1 MVLPIGEAVSP
12 LLTVGAFRGADTGN
26 HGVPGGWRCGDRLGV
41 AGAREGVQDWA
52 LTATKGPDR
61 MSDWNG
67 KIHLAQ
73 FLVHG
78 PTFHSLA
85 MWRHPKTLG
94 RGYDW
99 TRPELWQHIARVCE
113 EAKFD
118 MAFFADLNYIS
129 DTYKGTLAP
138 ALANATQAPEHDP
151 IPLLSYMAA
160 TTRHIGVA
168 STFSTSQHHP
178 FYAARMWGTLDH
190 LTAGR
195 AGWNV
200 VTSINHN
207 QDANFGVERPPA
219 DERYDR
225 AHEFME
231 VCLKLWGSWEAD
243 AVVHDPATPRF
254 ADAEKVHRIEHN
266 GRYFRS
272 RGPLNVVRSPFG
284 GPAILQAGVSAKGQ
298 DFAAKYADAIF
309 AIQPRAEDAKVYRDS
324 IHAHM
329 DKVGRDRRRC
339 KMLFGMQP
347 IIGESEAHAREM
359 QAEHNALVPLE
370 GGMAILSA
378 HLDFDLSQLPGGTI
392 LAERDEPQLQRL
404 KSRYYA
410 SDGRAMTMEEV
421 AARHGQSV
429 GLPQF
434 VGTANSIA
442 DQMEAYIA
450 YVGGDGFMISP
461 IHFPGAIEDFAQQ
474 VVPELQRRGL
484 ARQSYAGST
493 LRAHLSQWDC

>member
-1 MVLPIGEAVSP
+1 V
-12 LLTVGAFRGADTGN
+12 
-26 HGVPGGWRCGDRLGV
+26 GV
-41 AGAREGVQDWA
+41 AVQTGGKPLPEA
-52 LTATKGPDR
+52 L

-67 KIHLAQ
+67 KVHLAQ

-85 MWRHPKTLG
+85 MWRHPLTAKAG
-94 RGYDW
+94 WDW
-99 TRPELWQHIARVCE
+99 TRPELWQHIAGVTERGL
-113 EAKFD
+113 FD

-129 DTYKGTLAP
+129 DTYKGSLEP

-160 TTRHIGVA
+160 VTSHIGLA

-178 FYAARMWGTLDH
+178 FYAARMWATLDH
-190 LTAGR
+190 LTGGR
-195 AGWNV
+195 GGWNV

-207 QDANFGVERPPA
+207 QDANYGVERPPA
-219 DERYDR
+219 DDRYDR

-231 VCLKLWGSWEAD
+231 VCRKLWGSWEPG
-243 AVVHDPATPRF
+243 AVEMDRETPRF
-254 ADAEKVHRIEHN
+254 ADARKVHRIEHV
-266 GRYFRS
+266 GRFFRS
-272 RGPLNVVRSPFG
+272 RGPLNVIPSPHG

-309 AIQPRAEDAKVYRDS
+309 AIQPRAQDAKAYRDS

-329 DKVGRDRRRC
+329 DRVGRDRRQC
-339 KMLFGMQP
+339 KLLFGMQP
-347 IIGESEAHAREM
+347 IIGETEADARDK
-359 QAEHNALVPLE
+359 QAEHNALVPVE

-378 HLDFDLSQLPGGTI
+378 HLDFDLSKFPPGTI
-392 LAERDEPQLQRL
+392 LADRNEPQLQRL
-404 KSRYYA
+404 KTRYYA
-410 SDGRAMTMEEV
+410 ADGRAYTMEEV

-434 VGTANSIA
+434 VGTPRSIA
-442 DQMEAYIA
+442 DQMEAFMA
-450 YVGGDGFMISP
+450 QVGGDGFMITP
-461 IHFPGAIEDFAQQ
+461 IHCPGAIEEFVDL

-484 ARQSYAGST
+484 ARTAYAGTT
-493 LRAHLSQWDC
+493 LRAHLTQFDC